1 MHGETVQLPFFKGGC
16 FLDFAASQR
25 GDGRMVL
32 LVASGRAREWKGM
45 HAYMIFDLLNT
56 YLHLMVVDSSQVK
69 LHLSVFL
76 GSSTIGGEGT

>member
-1 MHGETVQLPFFKGGC
+1 
-16 FLDFAASQR
+16 
-25 GDGRMVL
+25 MVL

-45 HAYMIFDLLNT
+45 RAYMIFDLLNT
-56 YLHLMVVDSSQVK
+56 YLHLMVVDSSQVN